1 MFNENNKSRLE
12 IIEDYFKDKK
22 FHLLREALEDTNV
35 VDAAQILED
44 LEGGDAALFYRILP
58 KDMSAD
64 VFSYLSSEA
73 QEALI
78 DSLSDS
84 EISNMINELYLDDAV
99 DFLEEMPANV
109 VKKVLRHSSKE
120 RREVINRMLAYPTD
134 SAGSIMTVEMIRLRR
149 SWTVADSISYIRKYG
164 ENQESIY
171 TCYVTNNSAVLEGVV
186 SVRDLLCSDDDTL
199 IEDLMYPDVISVKT
213 SDDQELA
220 SQLLHKYDFIALPVV
235 DAENRLVGIITVDDA
250 LDVMQEEATEDMQ
263 KMAAISPS
271 ERPYLRTPVWEH
283 ARRRIFWLLILM
295 VSGMVNGSILSNY
308 EKAFV
313 AIPILV
319 SFIPVL
325 TDTGGNSGSQTSTL
339 IIRGMV
345 VGELDAKNIFKIL
358 WKELCI
364 ALICGSILAIVN
376 GIRIYF
382 FMHESLLIASTVSI
396 AMLATVIIA
405 KLIGASLPIVAKS
418 LKLDPAIMAAPL
430 ITTIVDAG
438 SLIIY
443 FKLAERLLLS
453 VH

>member
-283 ARRRIFWLLILM
+283 ARHRIFWLLILM

-358 WKELCI
+358 WKELCV